1 MLNATAEN
9 LLIMEE
15 KVTKDVEELRAE
27 NNMLKKQLVDVY
39 SELKGRDYAIMLQRL
54 GFLFKI
60 VENEA
65 SFDAETVVMATDEIK
80 KALFPDDKPKEE

>member
-15 KVTKDVEELRAE
+15 KVTKGVEELRAE

-80 KALFPDDKPKEE
+80 KALFPDDNPKEE

>member
-15 KVTKDVEELRAE
+15 KVTKGVEELQAE
-27 NNMLKKQLVDVY
+27 NNMLKKQLADVY

-65 SFDAETVVMATDEIK
+65 SFDSETVVMATDEIK
-80 KALFPDDKPKEE
+80 ETLFPDDKPKEE

>member
-15 KVTKDVEELRAE
+15 KVTRSVEELQAE
-27 NNMLKKQLVDVY
+27 NSMLRKQLTDAY

-65 SFDAETVVMATDEIK
+65 SFDTVVMATDEIK
-80 KALFPDDKPKEE
+80 EALFPKDKPKEE

>member
-15 KVTKDVEELRAE
+15 KVIRSVEELQAE
-27 NNMLKKQLVDVY
+27 NSMLRKQLTDAY

-65 SFDAETVVMATDEIK
+65 SFDADTVVMATDEIK
-80 KALFPDDKPKEE
+80 EALFPKDKPKEE

>member
-15 KVTKDVEELRAE
+15 KVTKGVEELQAE
-27 NNMLKKQLVDVY
+27 NNMLKKQLADVY
-39 SELKGRDYAIMLQRL
+39 SELNGRDYAIMLQRL

-65 SFDAETVVMATDEIK
+65 SFDSETVVMATDEIK
-80 KALFPDDKPKEE
+80 EALFPKNESKEE

>member
-15 KVTKDVEELRAE
+15 KVTKGVEELRAE

>member
-15 KVTKDVEELRAE
+15 KVTKSVEKLQAE
-27 NNMLKKQLVDVY
+27 NNMLRKQLTDVY

-80 KALFPDDKPKEE
+80 EALFPEDKPKEE

>member
-1 MLNATAEN
+1 
-9 LLIMEE
+9 MEE
-15 KVTKDVEELRAE
+15 KVTKGVEELRAE
-27 NNMLKKQLVDVY
+27 NNMLKKQLADVY

-80 KALFPDDKPKEE
+80 NALFPDDKPKEE

>member
-15 KVTKDVEELRAE
+15 KVTKGVEELRAE

-65 SFDAETVVMATDEIK
+65 SFDAETVVMATDDIK

>member
-1 MLNATAEN
+1 
-9 LLIMEE
+9 MEE
-15 KVTKDVEELRAE
+15 KVTKGVEELRAE
-27 NNMLKKQLVDVY
+27 NNMLKKQLADVY